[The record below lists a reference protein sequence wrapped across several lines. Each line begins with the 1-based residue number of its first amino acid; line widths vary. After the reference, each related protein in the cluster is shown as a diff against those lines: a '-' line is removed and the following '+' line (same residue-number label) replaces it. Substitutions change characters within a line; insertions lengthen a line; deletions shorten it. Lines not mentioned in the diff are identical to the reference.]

1 MTYDTVNGSEILRSL
16 SPVEE
21 KVVYP
26 TMYRDFSYIP
36 GGFSWGF

>member
-1 MTYDTVNGSEILRSL
+1 MTYDTVNGSEILP

-26 TMYRDFSYIP
+26 TIYRDFSYIP